1 MSVIVDIADLGSA
14 LADRPWGYL
23 LTVGPDLRVH
33 VLAVDTVF
41 VDGAFRLAT
50 GRGSRVNAV
59 ERPEVTLVFAPVEPG
74 GMSLIVDGAAELAD
88 DHVLVRPSKAVLHR
102 AAPGVAAG

>member
-1 MSVIVDIADLGSA
+1 MSVIVDVAELGAA

-33 VLAVDTVF
+33 ALAVDTAY
-41 VDGAFRLAT
+41 DGSCFRLTT
-50 GRGSRVNAV
+50 GRGSRANAA
-59 ERPEVTLVFAPVEPG
+59 ERPEVTLVFAPTSPG
-74 GMSLIVDGAAELAD
+74 GMSLIVDGTAEVAD
-88 DHVLVRPSKAVLHR
+88 DHVVVTPSTAVLHR